1 MASNLPP
8 ALQRARDRLTQA
20 PGEVLEGR
28 PGSAADASPSA
39 AVLLFL
45 QLALLGD
52 NLLLPCKSSSAEKAV
67 RSQAILVSL
76 MTSVKK
82 GSPCCCIS
90 FGLSPMKHFLPQK
103 TERQLSFSSE
113 NQAQAYI
120 LHLVSSYSGWKKM

>member
-1 MASNLPP
+1 MATNPP
-8 ALQRARDRLTQA
+8 PVQHARDRLTHA
-20 PGEVLEGR
+20 PGEILEGR
-28 PGSAADASPSA
+28 PGSAADSSPSA

-52 NLLLPCKSSSAEKAV
+52 TSLLPCKSSSAERAV

-76 MTSVKK
+76 MVSVKK

-90 FGLSPMKHFLPQK
+90 LGFSPMKHFLPQK
-103 TERQLSFSSE
+103 TECQLIFSSE